1 MATLSNAYKP
11 TQRVKESKEKKDYF
25 QTKNKIKPKKKVNE
39 MKISNLPDKD
49 FK

>member
-1 MATLSNAYKP
+1 MHTNQHRESRK
-11 TQRVKESKEKKDYF
+11 VKKKKDYF
-25 QTKNKIKPKKKVNE
+25 QTKNKIKPQKKVNE